1 MFRIGGIFGI
11 HRMLRIYG
19 IFGIHR
25 MLRIGG
31 IFGIHRML
39 KKGGI
44 FGIGKRKIK
53 IENIFMSEIEF
64 GECERAADL

>member
-1 MFRIGGIFGI
+1 
-11 HRMLRIYG
+11 
-19 IFGIHR
+19 

-39 KKGGI
+39 KKGDI